1 MHKKLTE
8 CMAEKEN
15 KAHTKTAP
23 EFAVKKAFR
32 CMNSITQSK
41 SPFQISE
48 YEIR

>member
-1 MHKKLTE
+1 
-8 CMAEKEN
+8 MAEKKEN
-15 KAHTKTAP
+15 KANTKTAP

-32 CMNSITQSK
+32 CINSMTQSK